1 MLLGRLLRR
10 SLNQFL
16 IAASLAL
23 PKRKHRVRIAGVLVN
38 GAVRRNDLSATTRT
52 CPTARSS
59 LFDVDIQ
66 QLALVFHDDA
76 RPLPQAV
83 LTNSCPVAAPTSRG
97 SDIIRTCDDET
108 PK

>member
-16 IAASLAL
+16 VAASLAL
-23 PKRKHRVRIAGVLVN
+23 PKWKHRVRIGGALVN
-38 GAVRRNDLSATTRT
+38 GALRWDNLSAASRT
-52 CPTARSS
+52 CASTRGS

-83 LTNSCPVAAPTSRG
+83 LTNSCPVAPPTSRG
-97 SDIIRTCDDET
+97 SDIIRTCDD
-108 PK
+108 